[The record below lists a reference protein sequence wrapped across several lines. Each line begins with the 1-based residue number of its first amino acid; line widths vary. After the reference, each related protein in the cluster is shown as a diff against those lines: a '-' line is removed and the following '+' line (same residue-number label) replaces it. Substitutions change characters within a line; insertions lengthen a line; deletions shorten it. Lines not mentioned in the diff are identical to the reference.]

1 MNIKDIRIGNLVQ
14 DRYGDKY
21 RLISIGS
28 GPLGCTAEKNGIDY
42 YCISVDDLIPIELTE
57 EKILELWFELV
68 GPSRYG
74 KKYRLQMADW
84 GFVIETHFNDKTW
97 FFGHEYYDSGTDSL
111 DYTSLFFCYNLKY
124 VHQFQNLYYS
134 LVGEE
139 LV

>member
-1 MNIKDIRIGNLVQ
+1 MEVRDIRIGN
-14 DRYGDKY
+14 
-21 RLISIGS
+21 RLNYDLFGHEIDVRGVGTNCIWVNDTTFGG
-28 GPLGCTAEKNGIDY
+28 GPLSSDHF
-42 YCISVDDLIPIELTE
+42 SPIELTE
-57 EKILELWFELV
+57 EKILGFGFEIG

-84 GFVIETHFNDKTW
+84 GFVIETHFDDKTW

-124 VHQFQNLYYS
+124 VHQLQNIYYS